1 MSGDI
6 NLLYRNNGR
15 LFTVLNK
22 LKIAQDINHQ
32 VGIEIISEDGNTRN
46 TAIDNDDIGRYN

>member
-46 TAIDNDDIGRYN
+46 TAIDNNDIGRYN